1 MKKTFYIRTV
11 IVICSIVVIILM
23 GYFINKQKFEVA
35 FIKNILDINAT
46 YKENQ
51 VLKKH
56 VTNYDKLSVGVK
68 MLSKENEEF
77 QKIIKKKK
85 EMAKYNPIS
94 ATIIGRSIEEW
105 NGTAFINKGTKDG
118 IKEDMIVITADGMIG
133 RIEQTNE
140 STSSIILI
148 SRDER
153 TNRITASLEKDT
165 NVFGMIEGYDDEK
178 NALLFKGIPFDQ
190 PVKVDETVVTSDLGG
205 NFPQGLVIGKVQEV
219 IPDEY
224 ALTQTIYV
232 SPAAN
237 LYDISEVLV
246 LTKIM

>member
-11 IVICSIVVIILM
+11 IVTCSIVVIILT

-56 VTNYDKLSVGVK
+56 VNNYDKLFVETK
-68 MLSKENEEF
+68 ALSEENEELL
-77 QKIIKKKK
+77 KIINKKK
-85 EMAKYNPIS
+85 EMKKYNPIA
-94 ATIIGRSIEEW
+94 ATIIGRSMEEW
-105 NGTAFINKGTKDG
+105 YGTVSINKGTKDG
-118 IKEDMIVITADGMIG
+118 IKKDMIVITADGMIG

-165 NVFGMIEGYDDEK
+165 NVFGMIEGYDEER
-178 NALLFKGIPFDQ
+178 NALLFKGIPFGQ
-190 PVKVDETVVTSDLGG
+190 PVQVGDTVVTSELGG

-224 ALTQTIYV
+224 ALTQIAYV
-232 SPAAN
+232 SPTAN

-246 LTKIM
+246 LTKIK